1 MRDWRFLVL
10 LWRVLWLAIRCRGFL
25 WQFNLHKAI
34 TCTICNIQ
42 LHLRTVKIP
51 RIGCDERSVGAHLS
65 DPCTGVSLWR
75 LPNQRR
81 WDGKPDQTPLT
92 RHDMNF
98 WLFSGEPTTTW
109 KTFLFVSSHHFEP
122 KEFSCAEVALRVSKS
137 WLRRRTRASHRWLR
151 CLWRRPMSSLCFCSV
166 PQPTA
171 YLLNSQNSTSPA

>member
-1 MRDWRFLVL
+1 MACYPLQGLPMTIQFTQGDNMYDMQYTTAFTNLKMR
-10 LWRVLWLAIRCRGFL
+10 
-25 WQFNLHKAI
+25 
-34 TCTICNIQ
+34 
-42 LHLRTVKIP
+42 
-51 RIGCDERSVGAHLS
+51 RIGCDRSVPVYQIPAQECLCDG
-65 DPCTGVSLWR
+65 CQT
-75 LPNQRR
+75 NER

-109 KTFLFVSSHHFEP
+109 KTIPFVSSHHFET
-122 KEFSCAEVALRVSKS
+122 KEFVCVEVALRVGKS
-137 WLRRRTRASHRWLR
+137 RSRRRTRASHRWLR